1 MADASK
7 RAATLTTLVI
17 EQVKVGVGLFTTV
30 AKPGGLATFE
40 TAGPNGGVL
49 VQQDAAREMPLS
61 SSEPMAE
68 VAPEHG
74 SDPLAVDPGSEA
86 PPIGE
91 AGAAPAQQAA
101 ALTPGEFRKVL
112 IEQGTGQIVK
122 PEDVRRGI
130 RLDDG
135 AFVDCTGRLQAI
147 EDETKLEQMEVVK
160 FIDVGQVE
168 RARVLASYY
177 IGASEPKGAKPLHLI
192 YEAMKARRRV
202 AVVKWSSRSRQSLG
216 VLVAHGKSE
225 TLMLLKL
232 AWAEDWR
239 EAPSKAISV
248 MRAGVTE
255 AEIEMAAQLID
266 AMSDTVDSLDE
277 LRDDAIELREVLRAE
292 ALAGEVEPFE
302 PPPATEEDVALED
315 AFAASLAELVANP
328 RHGKG

>member
-49 VQQDAAREMPLS
+49 LQQEAAHEKPLS

-68 VAPEHG
+68 VTPQHG
-74 SDPLAVDPGSEA
+74 FDPLAADPGSEA
-86 PPIGE
+86 PPIEDGGSTQRAAD
-91 AGAAPAQQAA
+91 AG
-101 ALTPGEFRKVL
+101 LTPGEFRKVL
-112 IEQGTGQIVK
+112 VEQGTGQVVN
-122 PEDVRRGI
+122 PDEVRRGI

-135 AFVDCTGRLQAI
+135 SFMDCTGRLKAI
-147 EDETKLEQMEVVK
+147 EEETKLEQMTVVK

-202 AVVKWSSRSRQSLG
+202 AVVKWSNRSRQSLG
-216 VLVAHGKSE
+216 VLVPHGKSE

-239 EAPSKAISV
+239 EAPSKAVSI
-248 MRAGVTE
+248 MRAGVTD
-255 AEIEMAAQLID
+255 AEVEMAGKLID

-277 LRDDAIELREVLRAE
+277 LRDDAIVLREDLHAE

-302 PPPATEEDVALED
+302 PPPAVEEEIALED
-315 AFAASLAELVANP
+315 AFEASLALVGNRA
-328 RHGKG
+328 GKG